1 MKQLIFL
8 TCFLISYNVL
18 ANNSFEQKIEI
29 LEKELEQTKD
39 DIKNLGEQKNIN
51 FKKMDEIEDEI
62 KYSAILYEKHKK
74 LREEKEVNDRRA
86 KAELE
91 MKLANTI
98 ARHENK
104 ENRDLAQEKEKIRI
118 SRMKI
123 ENNSLDKNESL
134 AQEKEKTRISRLK
147 IENES
152 LNKSVKRQDEY
163 IDRDLKRSDAVTNV
177 VNSEGEAIR
186 NVSQGQKSM
195 LEGIGKE
202 AEGKGKAYENLNK
215 KN

>member
-1 MKQLIFL
+1 
-8 TCFLISYNVL
+8 LISQNIL
-18 ANNSFEQKIEI
+18 ANSSFEQKIEI
-29 LEKELEQTKD
+29 LEKELEQSKD
-39 DIKNLGEQKNIN
+39 DIKILGEQKSVN

-62 KYSAILYEKHKK
+62 KYSTILYEKHKK

-104 ENRDLAQEKEKIRI
+104 ADRDLAQEKEKLRI
-118 SRMKI
+118 SRMKS
-123 ENNSLDKNESL
+123 ENNSFDKNENL
-134 AQEKEKTRISRLK
+134 AQEKEKARISRLK

-152 LNKSVKRQDEY
+152 LNKHAKRQDEY

-177 VNSEGEAIR
+177 VNSEGEALR
-186 NVSQGQKSM
+186 NVSQGQKSL

-202 AEGKGKAYENLNK
+202 AEGIGKAYENSTK